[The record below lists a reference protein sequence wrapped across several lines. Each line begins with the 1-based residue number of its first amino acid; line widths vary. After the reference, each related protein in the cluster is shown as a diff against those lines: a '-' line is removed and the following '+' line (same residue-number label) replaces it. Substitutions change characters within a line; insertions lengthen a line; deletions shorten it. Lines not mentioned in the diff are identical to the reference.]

1 MKPGHL
7 LFDKDNICFYQ
18 PELRRRDW
26 SGIFMHLL
34 IIFLFIFAGSP
45 FHLNAQTTVTSSIT
59 SSSDDL
65 EEAGANGASP

>member
-26 SGIFMHLL
+26 SGHGMHINSLFRQGLL
-34 IIFLFIFAGSP
+34 TLTILIAGKILA
-45 FHLNAQTTVTSSIT
+45 FDGFGQI
-59 SSSDDL
+59 
-65 EEAGANGASP
+65 